1 MFPSQNSTGS
11 SPCQKPFHKLRIIF
25 CFPDGSPHS
34 QMHFS
39 PFLHLY
45 LDSLTH
51 PALQLLCLCWGL
63 WGSGGSGGGSWPGL
77 LRWKQTSCLGT
88 HKNPSPF
95 VCVCSA
101 TRSKGHDVFRH
112 TQRCPLHSSS
122 SPQQSVRYLGKVII
136 CSDVC
141 LRGSLS
147 SQLLVL
153 NQTKQKAKTCICAF
167 TYVLLRFSYKS
178 GFNLG
183 FDW

>member
-1 MFPSQNSTGS
+1 MDLLIPKCTFPPSST
-11 SPCQKPFHKLRIIF
+11 CTWT
-25 CFPDGSPHS
+25 HS
-34 QMHFS
+34 
-39 PFLHLY
+39 LI
-45 LDSLTH
+45 
-51 PALQLLCLCWGL
+51 QLC
-63 WGSGGSGGGSWPGL
+63 SFFVSAGGCGDQEGRGGGAGGSWPGL

-95 VCVCSA
+95 VCVCGA

-153 NQTKQKAKTCICAF
+153 NETKQKAKTCICAF
-167 TYVLLRFSYKS
+167 TDVLLRFSYKS